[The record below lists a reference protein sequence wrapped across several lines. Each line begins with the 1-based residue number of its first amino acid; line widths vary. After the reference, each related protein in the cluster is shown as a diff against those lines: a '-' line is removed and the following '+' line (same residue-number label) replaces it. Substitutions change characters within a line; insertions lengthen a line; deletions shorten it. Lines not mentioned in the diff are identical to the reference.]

1 MRVLVTGGAG
11 FIGSAVVRYLINQT
25 NEDVLNVDSLTYASN
40 LKNIETVSSS
50 HRYQFTKVDLCD
62 RTALQEAFES
72 FKPESI
78 IHLAAES
85 HVDRSINAP
94 SKFIW
99 TNIVG
104 TYNLL
109 ETSREYLDGF
119 DKKCREKF
127 RFLHVSTDEVYGEL
141 PHPKYSPNA
150 KKMRFSER
158 NAYAPNSPYAATKAS
173 SDHLV
178 RAWGHT
184 YGLPVLITN
193 SSNNYGEYQFP
204 EKFIP
209 LLIINALLGKNLPI
223 YGNGEN
229 IRDWLYVEDH
239 AQAIYLVLREG
250 KIGESYNIG
259 GNCELQNIEVAKLIC
274 DTLEV
279 SGVDKPAGVKNY
291 HDLIEFVSDRAG
303 HDLRYA
309 IETTKIRKELA

>member
-1 MRVLVTGGAG
+1 MPHSV
-11 FIGSAVVRYLINQT
+11 
-25 NEDVLNVDSLTYASN
+25 
-40 LKNIETVSSS
+40 
-50 HRYQFTKVDLCD
+50 
-62 RTALQEAFES
+62 
-72 FKPESI
+72 

-85 HVDRSINAP
+85 HVDRSIYNP
-94 SKFIW
+94 SKFIQ
-99 TNIVG
+99 TNILG

-109 ETSREYLDGF
+109 EVTRDYLENTHPALT
-119 DKKCREKF
+119 KEF
-127 RFLHVSTDEVYGEL
+127 RFLHVSTDEVYGSL
-141 PHPKYSPNA
+141 PHPKYSLDA
-150 KKMRFSER
+150 KKLRFSEKS
-158 NAYAPNSPYAATKAS
+158 AYAPNSPYAASKAGA
-173 SDHLV
+173 DHLV
-178 RAWGHT
+178 RAWGNT
-184 YGLPVLITN
+184 YALPVLITN

-259 GNCELQNIEVAKLIC
+259 GNCELQNTEVAKLIC
-274 DTLEV
+274 DTLEA
-279 SGVDKPAGVKNY
+279 SGADKPAGVKNY

-309 IETTKIRKELA
+309 IDTTKIRKELAWKPEHQFKIGLRKTVDWYINNKAWWQQTLR